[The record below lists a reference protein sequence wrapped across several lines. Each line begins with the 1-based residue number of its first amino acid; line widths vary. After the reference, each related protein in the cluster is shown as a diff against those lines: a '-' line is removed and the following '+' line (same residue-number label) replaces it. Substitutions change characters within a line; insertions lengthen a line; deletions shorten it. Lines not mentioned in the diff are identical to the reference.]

1 MNNIKPIH
9 RLRSMVKD
17 LSENITDEELNE
29 IDSDNKLCYC
39 GKPID
44 TTNPDCVMYDLC
56 EEHQFD
62 V

>member
-1 MNNIKPIH
+1 MEYKLN
-9 RLRSMVKD
+9 L
-17 LSENITDEELNE
+17 TDEEEKWFE

-44 TTNPDCVMYDLC
+44 TTNPDCVTYSLC
-56 EEHQFD
+56 EEHQYD